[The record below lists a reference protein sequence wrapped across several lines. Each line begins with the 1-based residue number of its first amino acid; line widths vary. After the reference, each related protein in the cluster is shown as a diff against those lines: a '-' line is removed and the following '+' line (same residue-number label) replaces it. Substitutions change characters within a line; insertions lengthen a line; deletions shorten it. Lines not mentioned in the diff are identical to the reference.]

1 MVAESS
7 SAKCPNYNLDLLTGA
22 DEKSPGGISPGKA
35 RQALTNTLAQ
45 ECKIRDVGAEASV
58 VSLDL
63 WIQGDHTGTQGQTQT

>member
-1 MVAESS
+1 MKNHLAASHNREGEAARLLLSS
-7 SAKCPNYNLDLLTGA
+7 
-22 DEKSPGGISPGKA
+22 
-35 RQALTNTLAQ
+35 QALTNTLAQ